1 MPASSSH
8 AALNILDRSFLL
20 NLQREDEECNG
31 CCPCLPPRD
40 EAISISCSA
49 AKKKRAKKDQS
60 WQGQASAALSR
71 LCGPPFNEWPRQRAR
86 SRPWSASEQP
96 PRREQSTYF
105 SSRNG
110 THQVDRPTMDNAHD
124 VAETP
129 PASSTGEVAIPL
141 WRGRGPR
148 GAVKGMLSGAW
159 IRYHRNHCSGTGNGR
174 HHSWLWANSSSK
186 WHQPRDPSPSTGRRT
201 PLS

>member
-1 MPASSSH
+1 MDAVHVCRHEMKPFPSRVA
-8 AALNILDRSFLL
+8 
-20 NLQREDEECNG
+20 QQQ
-31 CCPCLPPRD
+31 
-40 EAISISCSA
+40 
-49 AKKKRAKKDQS
+49 KRAKKDQS

-71 LCGPPFNEWPRQRAR
+71 LCHGCLIHAAEVILRPGVWTGPPFNEWPRQRAR
-86 SRPWSASEQP
+86 SRPWSASEQ

-141 WRGRGPR
+141 RRGRGPR